1 MVCKDNTF
9 FGISQIE
16 FIYYLEGLGVV
27 AVFIIM
33 AARETEREEAL
44 GRVCAEGAEGAKGA
58 DKEFKE
64 FKELKV
70 FKGGA
75 EGLAA
80 EG

>member
-1 MVCKDNTF
+1 MPF
-9 FGISQIE
+9 
-16 FIYYLEGLGVV
+16 
-27 AVFIIM
+27 FIIM

-44 GRVCAEGAEGAKGA
+44 GRVCAEGAEGAEGA

-75 EGLAA
+75 EGVAA

>member
-1 MVCKDNTF
+1 MGQWPF
-9 FGISQIE
+9 
-16 FIYYLEGLGVV
+16 
-27 AVFIIM
+27 FIIM

-44 GRVCAEGAEGAKGA
+44 GRVCAEGAEGAEGA

>member
-1 MVCKDNTF
+1 MPF
-9 FGISQIE
+9 
-16 FIYYLEGLGVV
+16 
-27 AVFIIM
+27 FIIM

-44 GRVCAEGAEGAKGA
+44 GRVCAEGAEGAEGA

-64 FKELKV
+64 FKEFKVLKV

>member
-1 MVCKDNTF
+1 MPF
-9 FGISQIE
+9 
-16 FIYYLEGLGVV
+16 
-27 AVFIIM
+27 FIIM

-44 GRVCAEGAEGAKGA
+44 GRVCAEGAEGA

-64 FKELKV
+64 FKVLKV